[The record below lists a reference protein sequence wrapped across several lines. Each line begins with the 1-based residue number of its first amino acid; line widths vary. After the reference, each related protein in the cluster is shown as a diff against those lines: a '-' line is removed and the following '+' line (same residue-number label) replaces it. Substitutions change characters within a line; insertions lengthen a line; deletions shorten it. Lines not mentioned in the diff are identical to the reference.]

1 MAINLKRKFSQFA
14 QKESVPYSDENGS
27 LINWLDNDNVT
38 REGNQFNGVSQLVK
52 TDSNGKIP
60 ESIIPN
66 LALTETFVVDA
77 TQEMLQLKNVRIGDI
92 CIVIDENVTY
102 VLRSEPSSVL
112 SNWSEIKVR
121 ETPIF
126 NGSTS
131 STNGQKGLVPQ
142 PLAGQQNSYLKGDG
156 TWFDIGSVL
165 HSDLN
170 NIEEDGLLTIK
181 DAALEVCAD
190 KDLNNLSQTGSY
202 KLVPSGGDVN
212 YILAKKSSNTGD
224 FGWLKANLEGCL
236 YDSYSI
242 VLTEDTDSLNLPAI
256 FTNKKYIT
264 VCLDNVMLLGSNYEL
279 SEDGTMLLFNETI
292 TASEQNPS
300 EIELKYFTSVSVL
313 EQLEQATTTY
323 KGKIALATQ
332 EEVNA
337 GTNNDKAVTPL
348 TLNNVIDIA
357 ISTNNVTL
365 ENQINS
371 KISST
376 EKGVANGIATLN
388 ANLKVPS
395 SQIDTVGI
403 LSLIDINT
411 LLQKVDGFDATKT
424 QVLKN
429 INGTFTWV
437 EETTEVAE

>member
-1 MAINLKRKFSQFA
+1 
-14 QKESVPYSDENGS
+14 
-27 LINWLDNDNVT
+27 
-38 REGNQFNGVSQLVK
+38 
-52 TDSNGKIP
+52 
-60 ESIIPN
+60 
-66 LALTETFVVDA
+66 
-77 TQEMLQLKNVRIGDI
+77 
-92 CIVIDENVTY
+92 
-102 VLRSEPSSVL
+102 
-112 SNWSEIKVR
+112 
-121 ETPIF
+121 
-126 NGSTS
+126 
-131 STNGQKGLVPQ
+131 
-142 PLAGQQNSYLKGDG
+142 
-156 TWFDIGSVL
+156 
-165 HSDLN
+165 
-170 NIEEDGLLTIK
+170 
-181 DAALEVCAD
+181 
-190 KDLNNLSQTGSY
+190 
-202 KLVPSGGDVN
+202 
-212 YILAKKSSNTGD
+212 
-224 FGWLKANLEGCL
+224 
-236 YDSYSI
+236 
-242 VLTEDTDSLNLPAI
+242 
-256 FTNKKYIT
+256 
-264 VCLDNVMLLGSNYEL
+264 MLLGSNYEL
-279 SEDGTMLLFNETI
+279 SEDGTTLLFNETI

-437 EETTEVAE
+437 EQATEVTE